1 MISRHLSS
9 LPPLRSILEEQFKR
23 ITCMSGSISTKTS
36 TNAASLQLRSS
47 NDSDSLS
54 PIAPRSPSQPS
65 ARQFVLHGCLVRCF
79 PRKFYNASK
88 TPSVTEPELKFCR
101 YIHAA
106 TDDVRAAAVALML
119 PAGCPPLHRS
129 YGWKRKLRLLEGKA
143 GAFVQPPGPSSR
155 FLR

>member
-23 ITCMSGSISTKTS
+23 ITCMSGSISTKNS
-36 TNAASLQLRSS
+36 TNAASLQLPSS

-79 PRKFYNASK
+79 PRKFFNASK

-106 TDDVRAAAVALML
+106 TDDVRAALML
-119 PAGCPPLHRS
+119 PAGYPRLHRS
-129 YGWKRKLRLLEGKA
+129 YGWRCKLRLLVGKA